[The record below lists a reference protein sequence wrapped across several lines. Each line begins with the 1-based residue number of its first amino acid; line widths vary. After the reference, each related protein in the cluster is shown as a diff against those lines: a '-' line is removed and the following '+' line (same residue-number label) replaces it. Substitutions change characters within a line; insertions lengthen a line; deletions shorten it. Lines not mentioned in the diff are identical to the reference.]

1 MTTMRPRVRRP
12 FPSAMLAAA
21 VMTLAACG
29 GGGDDDA
36 ADVASLGTG
45 EEPVT
50 TDPQSTAPKDP
61 EEAMLAFTE
70 CMREHGVEMSDPEV
84 AKGGGGGVIQRL
96 EGADPDSD
104 GFAAAQEACEPLMED
119 AVGDIELDPE
129 QEAEMREQLLAY
141 AECMRDHGVDM
152 PDPVFDQG
160 GRVEIGPGDEVG
172 GDMSSDEF
180 EAANEACRDEDGPDF
195 AIAEEARP

>member
-1 MTTMRPRVRRP
+1 
-12 FPSAMLAAA
+12 
-21 VMTLAACG
+21 MTLAACG

-50 TDPQSTAPKDP
+50 TDPQSAASKDP
-61 EEAMLAFTE
+61 EEAMLAFT
-70 CMREHGVEMSDPEV
+70 
-84 AKGGGGGVIQRL
+84 
-96 EGADPDSD
+96 
-104 GFAAAQEACEPLMED
+104 
-119 AVGDIELDPE
+119 
-129 QEAEMREQLLAY
+129 
-141 AECMRDHGVDM
+141 ECMRDHGVDM